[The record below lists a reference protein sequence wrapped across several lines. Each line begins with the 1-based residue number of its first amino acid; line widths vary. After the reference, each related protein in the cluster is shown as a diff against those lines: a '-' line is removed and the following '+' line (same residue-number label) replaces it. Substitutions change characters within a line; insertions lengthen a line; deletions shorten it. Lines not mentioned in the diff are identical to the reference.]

1 MGMKV
6 GIVYGTKRDEAA
18 VQIVDWMK
26 AAIEE
31 QGGTVVAAKPSEFG
45 DFDCDGYIVGSSV
58 YAFSA
63 KRTGVASFI
72 RAHRNEL
79 SQKPVSLFIICGS
92 DPLPD
97 RREMTDKFFIKLLKR
112 TFLNPNKY
120 LNSLSRPLRSAPH
133 TQALFKGYQ
142 EEKDKIENGFL
153 DQETEVR
160 NWALETLRGDRASSF
175 L

>member
-6 GIVYGTKRDEAA
+6 GIVYGTKRHEAA

-26 AAIEE
+26 AAIED
-31 QGGTVVAAKPSEFG
+31 QGGTVVVAKPSDFG
-45 DFDCDGYIVGSSV
+45 EFDCDGYILGSSV

-63 KRTGVASFI
+63 KRTGLASFI
-72 RAHRNEL
+72 RAHRVEL

-97 RREMTDKFFIKLLKR
+97 KHEMTDNFFIKLLKR
-112 TFLNPNKY
+112 AFLNPNKY

-133 TQALFKGYQ
+133 TQAVFKGYQ
-142 EEKDKIENGFL
+142 EAKDKIESGFL
-153 DQETEVR
+153 DQESDVR
-160 NWALETLRGDRASSF
+160 KWALKTLQEISR
-175 L
+175 